1 VDQILD
7 KGIGSVLEEYVFSDK
22 ANVHAVDGKQP
33 FMLARFL
40 DALVHPVSSLAEL
53 DRGDSSQMMIS
64 RSFMLVEELS

>member
-1 VDQILD
+1 
-7 KGIGSVLEEYVFSDK
+7 
-22 ANVHAVDGKQP
+22 
-33 FMLARFL
+33 MLARFL